1 MSKMLS
7 RGAMIVMD
15 KGGTTY
21 IDDKGD
27 EVGVERIQENESFQM
42 ADDGTGSDIFIP
54 SLLVSEKYGN
64 EIMIELAK
72 ELPIDEEDSATRF
85 FVMDI
90 WSNDERLNAQG
101 DATRTGIHTKKPQVF
116 PLTALLNIGLLPANL
131 VDSIKNA
138 FPSSTG
144 EGSSRTAAVSSV
156 SSDNAKTSP

>member
-1 MSKMLS
+1 ML
-7 RGAMIVMD
+7 
-15 KGGTTY
+15 
-21 IDDKGD
+21 
-27 EVGVERIQENESFQM
+27 
-42 ADDGTGSDIFIP
+42 
-54 SLLVSEKYGN
+54 
-64 EIMIELAK
+64 
-72 ELPIDEEDSATRF
+72 
-85 FVMDI
+85 
-90 WSNDERLNAQG
+90 QG

>member
-1 MSKMLS
+1 
-7 RGAMIVMD
+7 
-15 KGGTTY
+15 
-21 IDDKGD
+21 
-27 EVGVERIQENESFQM
+27 M

-64 EIMIELAK
+64 DIMLELAAD
-72 ELPIDEEDSATRF
+72 LSSDEEDSAARF

-90 WSNDERLNAQG
+90 WSDDERLNAQEKPG